1 VTIQTTTVTGRAFAE
16 QLMQDTCTITRA
28 DAGTPVF
35 NETTGA
41 YTSSAPTTVYTGP
54 CRVKPRNLAD
64 RVVDAGEQAVSLWP
78 FQVSIP
84 FAATDVELDDLVT
97 VTASVDPSLVGREL
111 RVRSVT
117 RGTFVT
123 ARRLECE
130 EQE

>member
-1 VTIQTTTVTGRAFAE
+1 MTIQTTTVTGRAFA
-16 QLMQDTCTITRA
+16 
-28 DAGTPVF
+28 DAGTPAF

-41 YTSSAPTTVYTGP
+41 YTPAAPTTVYTGK

-64 RVVDAGEQAVSLWP
+64 RVVDAGEQTVSLWP

-84 FAATDVELDDLVT
+84 FAAIDVELDDLVT

-111 RVRSVT
+111 RIRSVT